1 MSKLIYK
8 STIVDSCYNHLGG
21 VLGEAL
27 FKFLLK
33 EKWIENIDNE
43 FKLTDKGWEELEIIG
58 LDINTLRNSK
68 KRMVNV
74 CIQSNYGIFH
84 EHIGAHL
91 GSLLLKLM
99 LDLKWLVILDKKRY
113 ELTDIGISGLESLGV
128 EIKKIV

>member
-33 EKWIENIDNE
+33 EKWIKNIDNE
-43 FKLTDKGWEELEIIG
+43 FNLTDKGWEELEIIG

-84 EHIGAHL
+84 EHIWAHL

-113 ELTDIGISGLESLGV
+113 ELTDIGIFGLESLGV